1 MPPTFSQVLSKSEIF
16 REVNQSEI
24 EAEKFLEKSAKF
36 FVERDGDFDLS
47 SPEVSALLKKAEE
60 LFPIE
65 KPGSISI

>member
-1 MPPTFSQVLSKSEIF
+1 M
-16 REVNQSEI
+16 NQSEI

-65 KPGSISI
+65 KPGSNEKQIVLCCKFS

>member
-1 MPPTFSQVLSKSEIF
+1 M
-16 REVNQSEI
+16 NQSEI

-65 KPGSISI
+65 KPGSI